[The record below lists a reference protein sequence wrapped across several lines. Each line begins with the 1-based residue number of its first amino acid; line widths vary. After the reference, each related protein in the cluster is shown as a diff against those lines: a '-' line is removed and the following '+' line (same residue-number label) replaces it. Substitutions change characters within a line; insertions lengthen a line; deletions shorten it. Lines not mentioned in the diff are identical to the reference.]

1 MYLVINTIYT
11 IYTCRTQENQLRLKK
26 KKKYCSHFFR
36 LEQHKQNY
44 LQKLISKAKESSV
57 EDTKK

>member
-11 IYTCRTQENQLRLKK
+11 IYKCRTQENQMRL